1 MSDIGTAYVQ
11 IEPTAKGISGKIEKE
26 MGGAGSSSGASFN
39 KGFGSVLGGTTKL
52 MAGAVAAGGAA
63 LAAAGAV
70 VAGASIA
77 LYKVMKKRLKFS
89 VEVLPEDIEDENE
102 LTAAVDVVDIDIP
115 DEEEE
120 NDFEISFVEENDEE

>member
-1 MSDIGTAYVQ
+1 MKKNVV
-11 IEPTAKGISGKIEKE
+11 
-26 MGGAGSSSGASFN
+26 GS
-39 KGFGSVLGGTTKL
+39 LI
-52 MAGAVAAGGAA
+52 A

-102 LTAAVDVVDIDIP
+102 LTAAVDVVAIDIP